1 MYLSFATIKME
12 VYMEDLDVIATRNIK
27 EQRKKIEFLLS
38 KFRKRIQPCHA
49 VNKHTITFGMLLAE
63 YVLRIK
69 TDSIDTYVDNILLNC
84 RRLCE
89 VFIVSRYMNKN
100 NNFEEFIDY
109 CTYDRYDYLENLK
122 KMTEANKKMFPE
134 LKNLF
139 SSPKFLSD
147 EQDRLIN
154 QHGNKGKKI
163 PAILEMAKDIGYEE
177 EYSYFYKITS
187 KLLHFCPFSFN
198 GDMLLESKDEKFVF
212 FKRIEMYLTEIK
224 KELDVIYEKTKIEN

>member
-1 MYLSFATIKME
+1 
-12 VYMEDLDVIATRNIK
+12 MEDLDVIATRNIK